1 MGREMERLV
10 REGDNIGSWTGKNGF
25 YKPEL
30 LFQKAEELRVQ
41 AFQKYHKNTLE
52 GLKEAF
58 VMMMRFAKFYELI
71 SQQKGVQKGSAPF
84 QKLQRDLLTVVNVL
98 EELKPRLLKLLNES
112 VAEAPPDL
120 NAEPPKP
127 RDELAIDMAAQLER
141 RWAELQPA
149 KRPEPAPAPP
159 PRPPAP
165 APVKVAPQ
173 PLATLGGAA
182 AAGAVAGAAA
192 GAAVGAAAAGTV
204 GMPGAAGAAT
214 SAMAS
219 GSSAVAPTVGAAAY
233 PTGTGESGGGGGG
246 SLSGMPDLSDWR
258 GGPVPV
264 LPPSSTPAAPAPP
277 PPPPP
282 PPFPAPPPQPS
293 QPLDGESSLVS
304 PPAHRPVDAPPPPAP
319 PPPPPPAP
327 SQPPPP
333 ASQAG
338 EAAAAPAPSPPPP
351 PLLPPDA
358 PANGVAPSSASD
370 GPPPDGPPPSYEY
383 ANAFYPKVARPIS
396 QLNSPVEAG
405 KRGDVETVT
414 AAAAAAAGVEQRGM
428 RAPAS
433 SSSIDGGSDRG
444 AGGGGGAGVAI
455 QPRKRA
461 ESGPQDPRSRLT
473 RHLQTRGFKIKDVP
487 GDNNCQFHALAD
499 QLQLAGVPG
508 WTALKLRQ
516 KAVAWLRDNGD
527 RPMDDGKVGERTLL
541 KDFVGVDNW
550 KSYINEM
557 SQHGRTWG
565 DEATLLAASVLF
577 KAEICVISSLSED
590 YCHIVTPPDVWGLEL
605 RTRLYLG
612 HYHEFHYVS
621 TRPV

>member
-1 MGREMERLV
+1 MGLGRQKRARRPSLAAHRGPAATLRARKSALARCSVEATEGRRNILLGSPGSSRQQTKSMGREMERLV

-165 APVKVAPQ
+165 APVKPAPQ

-304 PPAHRPVDAPPPPAP
+304 PPAHRPVDARLPAP
-319 PPPPPPAP
+319 PHRPALRP
-327 SQPPPP
+327 SRPRRQP
-333 ASQAG
+333 AG
-338 EAAAAPAPSPPPP
+338 EAAAAPAPHH
-351 PLLPPDA
+351 A
-358 PANGVAPSSASD
+358 AAAAATRRTRQWRRTVCFD
-370 GPPPDGPPPSYEY
+370 GPPPDGPPPRTSTPTPSTQGC
-383 ANAFYPKVARPIS
+383 ATHLAAKQPGRGRQAWR
-396 QLNSPVEAG
+396 
-405 KRGDVETVT
+405 RGDRHGGGGGSG
-414 AAAAAAAGVEQRGM
+414 GVGRGM
-428 RAPAS
+428 RAPAAVAAS
-433 SSSIDGGSDRG
+433 MVVATEQGPRRRR
-444 AGGGGGAGVAI
+444 VAI
-455 QPRKRA
+455 QPQRA
-461 ESGPQDPRSRLT
+461 ERP
-473 RHLQTRGFKIKDVP
+473 
-487 GDNNCQFHALAD
+487 
-499 QLQLAGVPG
+499 AGSTFAPD
-508 WTALKLRQ
+508 A
-516 KAVAWLRDNGD
+516 
-527 RPMDDGKVGERTLL
+527 
-541 KDFVGVDNW
+541 
-550 KSYINEM
+550 
-557 SQHGRTWG
+557 
-565 DEATLLAASVLF
+565 
-577 KAEICVISSLSED
+577 
-590 YCHIVTPPDVWGLEL
+590 PP
-605 RTRLYLG
+605 
-612 HYHEFHYVS
+612 
-621 TRPV
+621 